1 MSKLILGSIC
11 LMAASGIWGGMYVII
26 KYLLEY
32 VSPFVLLWL
41 RFLIAFIF
49 LGACLML
56 RNKEQVKRS
65 DWLFMI
71 WLGFI
76 GYLVSNGAGFVGT
89 HLSTAHMGSLITA
102 TAPAFALVFAYWL
115 LKEKL
120 SLNKIISVA
129 MAICGVV
136 IVIGMETTEG
146 SRQMSGN
153 LFLVL
158 DAVAWALYCVYVKKI
173 SGKYSSLAISCY
185 GTGAALLVTTPV
197 MIMDLNMEDLYNL
210 KEISI
215 WMGILYLGVVATAIA
230 FFLWNKGME
239 WMEVG
244 VGSMFYFFTPVTGGL
259 FGWLFLG
266 ETITWSFFAGGSL
279 IFMGTLLVVLRNP
292 ASMLSTKRTVNKS
305 SLDRSHKQVY

>member
-1 MSKLILGSIC
+1 MFRLILGSIC
-11 LMAASGIWGGMYVII
+11 LMAASGIWGGMFVIS

-41 RFLIAFIF
+41 RFLIAFIV
-49 LGACLML
+49 LGACLMF
-56 RNKEQVKRS
+56 RKKERVQRS
-65 DWLFMI
+65 DWLFMV

-76 GYLVSNGAGFVGT
+76 GYLAANGSGFIGT
-89 HLSTAHMGSLITA
+89 YLSTAHMGSLITA
-102 TAPAFALVFAYWL
+102 ASPAFTLVLAYWL

-120 SLNKIISVA
+120 TLKKMISVA
-129 MAICGVV
+129 MATCGVV

-146 SRQMSGN
+146 SRQMIGN

-158 DAVAWALYCVYVKKI
+158 GALAWALYCVSVKKI
-173 SGKYSSLAISCY
+173 AAKYSSLAISAY
-185 GTGAALLVTTPV
+185 ATGAALLVTTPAM
-197 MIMDLNMEDLYNL
+197 MIDLNMEDLYNL
-210 KEISI
+210 KEMSI

-239 WMEVG
+239 YLEAG
-244 VGSMFYFFTPVTGGL
+244 IGSMFYFFTPVIGGL

-266 ETITWSFFAGGSL
+266 EKLSWSFFAGGLL

-292 ASMLSTKRTVNKS
+292 VSMLSTKRMVNKS
-305 SLDRSHKQVY
+305 SLDSSHKQGL